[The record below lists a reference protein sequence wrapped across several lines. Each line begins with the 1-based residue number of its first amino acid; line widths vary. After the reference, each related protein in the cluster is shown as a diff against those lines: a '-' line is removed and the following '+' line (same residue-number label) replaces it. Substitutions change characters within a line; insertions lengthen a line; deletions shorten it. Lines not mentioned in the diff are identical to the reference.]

1 MKKKTWT
8 GLEVGGGNKR
18 FSKIYTKKENGVKN
32 LKRKLIE
39 GKKEKSGSDKDCID
53 IRYFPPASVVN
64 VKTPIKTI
72 YMLIFLHN
80 TTNINTVYLLKLR
93 LN

>member
-8 GLEVGGGNKR
+8 GLEVGGENKR

-39 GKKEKSGSDKDCID
+39 GKKKNLDQTRIVSISDISH
-53 IRYFPPASVVN
+53 RRQWS
-64 VKTPIKTI
+64 
-72 YMLIFLHN
+72 ML
-80 TTNINTVYLLKLR
+80 KR
-93 LN
+93 R